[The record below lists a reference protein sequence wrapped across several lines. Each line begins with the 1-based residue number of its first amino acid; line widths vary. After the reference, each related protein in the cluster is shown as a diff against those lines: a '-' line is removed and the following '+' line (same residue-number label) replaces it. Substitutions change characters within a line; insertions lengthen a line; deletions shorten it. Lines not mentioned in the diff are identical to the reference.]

1 MDLIFLDKF
10 REKSFFNQVQSS
22 ETNCVKDSSSLPSS
36 NKENEN
42 PEEVLIDV
50 SIHSESTEEL
60 KKVRSIE
67 EELEKSIEKD
77 KEMVLTDFESEM
89 DQTDTEEVEKR
100 LVAKGLISRYSQ

>member
-1 MDLIFLDKF
+1 M
-10 REKSFFNQVQSS
+10 
-22 ETNCVKDSSSLPSS
+22 PSS
-36 NKENEN
+36 NKENKN

-50 SIHSESTEEL
+50 SIHYESTEEL
-60 KKVRSIE
+60 KKVRNIE

>member
-1 MDLIFLDKF
+1 M
-10 REKSFFNQVQSS
+10 
-22 ETNCVKDSSSLPSS
+22 PSS

-89 DQTDTEEVEKR
+89 DQTDTEELEKKIGGKR
-100 LVAKGLISRYSQ
+100 VNFQIQSVADFLIRYWHFYLSKGVR

>member
-1 MDLIFLDKF
+1 M
-10 REKSFFNQVQSS
+10 
-22 ETNCVKDSSSLPSS
+22 PSS